1 MSSITA
7 LPASQ
12 QQQQHQHRP
21 LAGKVALVTGG
32 SRSIGAAI
40 ARRLAADGAAVAL
53 TYSASAEQAAAVVQ
67 AIEAAGG
74 TALAI
79 RADAADAAQVRAAV
93 TQAVQTFGRL
103 DILVN
108 NAGIAIGKP
117 VGDVTLDDFD
127 RMIAVNVKG
136 LFVATQEALRHL
148 GDGGRI
154 VNIGSINSEFV
165 PYAGGSLYVMT
176 KAAVAGLTKAL
187 ARDLGSRGI
196 TINNVMPG
204 PTDTDM
210 NPAAGEFAVQ
220 ARGHVALQ
228 RYAVPAEIADF
239 VAYLASPGASYITG
253 ASLAA
258 DGGYSA

>member
-1 MSSITA
+1 MTISSTPSTVA
-7 LPASQ
+7 
-12 QQQQHQHRP
+12 HRP

-53 TYSASAEQAAAVVQ
+53 TYSAAAEQADALVH

-79 RADAADAAQVRAAV
+79 RADAASPAAVRAAV
-93 TQAVQTFGRL
+93 AETVKTFGSL

-108 NAGIAIGKP
+108 NAGVAIGKP
-117 VGDVTLDDFD
+117 VDDVALEDFD
-127 RMIAVNVKG
+127 RIIDVNVKG
-136 LFVATQEALRHL
+136 LFIATQESVRHMRE
-148 GDGGRI
+148 GGRVI
-154 VNIGSINSEFV
+154 NIGSINSEYV

-187 ARDLGSRGI
+187 ARDLGPRGI

-210 NPAAGEFAVQ
+210 NPATSDFAQQ
-220 ARGHVALQ
+220 ARTYVALQ
-228 RYAVPAEIADF
+228 RYAQPDEIADF
-239 VAYLASPGASYITG
+239 VAYVASPGASFISG
-253 ASLAA
+253 ANLAI
-258 DGGYSA
+258 DGGYAA